1 MPVFCHIETH
11 SVLLTDEET
20 QISGIETLFLDQN
33 VMVTVDGVEWEF
45 SNSTGGDFEVKYET
59 FVDDELQDSGTI
71 SLVGT
76 GRELPTSFDVGVIK
90 AEDKGEVSIS
100 VTLTL
105 DENEVSTDST
115 HQAFKAGNA
124 IWPLLLVLCKYL
136 PSCFGRSWPQH
147 AAPRITHPLVSHHV
161 LILCFCVAPNQ
172 ISDFLFAP
180 NSILFFSP
188 CIDYPFR

>member
-1 MPVFCHIETH
+1 
-11 SVLLTDEET
+11 
-20 QISGIETLFLDQN
+20 
-33 VMVTVDGVEWEF
+33 MVTVDGVEWEF

-115 HQAFKAGNA
+115 RQAFKAGNA
-124 IWPLLLVLCKYL
+124 IWPLLLVLCK
-136 PSCFGRSWPQH
+136 
-147 AAPRITHPLVSHHV
+147 
-161 LILCFCVAPNQ
+161 
-172 ISDFLFAP
+172 
-180 NSILFFSP
+180 
-188 CIDYPFR
+188 